1 MKGLR
6 VVVGVPGDLRRGRVQ
21 AETDKQTLLSRVA
34 ARGMGWGI
42 ATFARLLTAVQP
54 EWRGIEP
61 ASDKRRIYYVNH
73 VSHGDFVLLWSVLP
87 VRERYSTRP
96 VAGADYWR
104 RDRLR
109 RFIGERVF
117 NSVLIERTPQ
127 GRNGTDPIA
136 QMAEALDGGA
146 SLIIFP
152 EGTRNLG
159 DEALLA
165 FKSGIVRVAQAR
177 PGVELV
183 PVWIDNLNRVLPK
196 GALIPVPLMCKVI
209 FGAPLQLASDEDK
222 TAFLDRAREA
232 LLALRPRT
240 ERE

>member
-1 MKGLR
+1 MQANSDSWA
-6 VVVGVPGDLRRGRVQ
+6 VPG
-21 AETDKQTLLSRVA
+21 RVA
-34 ARGMGWGI
+34 ARGLGWAI
-42 ATFARLLTAVQP
+42 TTFARLLTAVQP

-61 ASDKRRIYYVNH
+61 VSAKRRIYYVNH

-87 VRERYSTRP
+87 PRERYRTRP

-117 NSVLIERTPQ
+117 NSVLIERNPQ
-127 GRNGTDPIA
+127 TRTGPDPIA
-136 QMAEALDGGA
+136 QMAGALDGGA

-159 DEALLA
+159 DEALLS
-165 FKSGIVRVAQAR
+165 FKTGIVRVAQAR
-177 PGVELV
+177 PEVELV

-209 FGAPLQLASDEDK
+209 FGAPLHLAPDEDK
-222 TAFLDRAREA
+222 AAFLERARDA